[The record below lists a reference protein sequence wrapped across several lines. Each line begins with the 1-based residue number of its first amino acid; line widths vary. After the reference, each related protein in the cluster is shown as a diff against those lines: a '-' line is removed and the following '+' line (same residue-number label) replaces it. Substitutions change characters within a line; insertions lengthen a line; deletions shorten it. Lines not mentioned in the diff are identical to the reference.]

1 MKFSTSYTT
10 IVPIED
16 YMIVAYNDNLVAL
29 LEIDESPQSPRD
41 MSDCHVGVITF
52 ASARSFNWS
61 LGDSPLKENGLVRDQ
76 FEEFIQG
83 YLSRGRTLTWDEDP
97 SLQSPEETRKFYDPR
112 EKGDLCRYLSDT
124 FDTTVVY
131 AVTVMSHS
139 GEWLQWVKNPDF
151 VDSFYDFF
159 IFDTKESRNQSGI
172 SYEESVIDAALQ
184 MEIEDLDA
192 YFRGDVYGW
201 VVAEHTDG
209 DITHI
214 RESVWG
220 YYKDT
225 SAREEAKEV
234 FANESN
240 T

>member
-83 YLSRGRTLTWDEDP
+83 YLSEDMFEDDEENP
-97 SLQSPEETRKFYDPR
+97 PTEFYDPR
-112 EKGDLCRYLSDT
+112 KKGDLCRFLHDK
-124 FDTTVVY
+124 FDTTVMY

-159 IFDTKESRNQSGI
+159 IFDTKESRHQSGI
-172 SYEESVIDAALQ
+172 TDEESVIDAALQ

-209 DITHI
+209 DITQ
-214 RESVWG
+214 RGEQRCQL
-220 YYKDT
+220 KK
-225 SAREEAKEV
+225 AK
-234 FANESN
+234 A
-240 T
+240 